1 MIACGR
7 SSRSPASCHAPRPF
21 ADCDDATVALTAL
34 ADLGLVLFM
43 FVVGYEVD
51 LGLVRGRERV
61 AASVAIGSIAAPLAL
76 GIGLG
81 AWLVARRPSPP
92 LPSAPSSEALRRVHD
107 EVEAM
112 DA

>member
-1 MIACGR
+1 
-7 SSRSPASCHAPRPF
+7 
-21 ADCDDATVALTAL
+21 
-34 ADLGLVLFM
+34 M

-81 AWLVARRPSPP
+81 VTLFDTVRLSGSYKFRLNPTVNNTASTYPFGFGVDVHLNLAGG
-92 LPSAPSSEALRRVHD
+92 SAAGASTAGAGR
-107 EVEAM
+107 
-112 DA
+112 